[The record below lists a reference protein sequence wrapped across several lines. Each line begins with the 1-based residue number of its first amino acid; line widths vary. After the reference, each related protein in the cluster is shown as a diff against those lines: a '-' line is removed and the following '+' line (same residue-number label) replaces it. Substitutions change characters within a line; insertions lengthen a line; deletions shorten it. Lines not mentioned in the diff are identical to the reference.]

1 MANSEFGNTDN
12 KQQQIEQDEYTLAK
26 SSAKHRKT
34 ERKIRK
40 RRHKVNRLKKF
51 LRLVLIILLLYLGYQ
66 LYMLSGWYLPQ
77 DAFKKADN
85 SVVEIANNKIIPTFV
100 INRALK
106 DIPVSKQ
113 PIFFMSV
120 KPIKKEIFKI
130 PVIKNVYV
138 RRYGFP
144 ARIQII
150 VRERTPIAVIKTELK
165 NNPIAFFTSDG
176 VLVTNKQYM
185 SLPTDKSILTIL
197 SNSQDVKKIW
207 DIKRVQYIEK
217 IVKDVELYSDEKVE
231 YVDMKNP
238 NDVYI
243 KIQTTSIRLGVLD
256 STVFERIKR
265 IYTILPQI
273 TEVDSRIKY
282 IDLSWDKVN
291 YLKLNKS
298 KK

>member
-197 SNSQDVKKIW
+197 SNSQDVKKNW

>member
-1 MANSEFGNTDN
+1 MTGSEFDRLNN
-12 KQQQIEQDEYTLAK
+12 RKPQPEQDEFSLAK
-26 SSAKHRKT
+26 HSVKHKQT

-40 RRHKVNRLKKF
+40 KRKKVNRLKSF
-51 LRLVLIILLLYLGYQ
+51 LRFLLVILLAFAGYQ
-66 LYMLSGWYLPQ
+66 LYMLPGWYLPQ
-77 DAFKKADN
+77 DAFKN
-85 SVVEIANNKIIPTFV
+85 NNGCTVEIINNNIVPTFV
-100 INRALK
+100 INKAIK
-106 DIPVSKQ
+106 DIPVSKL
-113 PIFFMSV
+113 PIFLTPV
-120 KPIKKEIFKI
+120 QPIKKEIFKI

-144 ARIQII
+144 ARLQII
-150 VRERTPIAVIKTELK
+150 VKERIPTAVIKTDLK
-165 NNPIAFFTSDG
+165 SLPAAFFTTDG

-185 SLPTDKSILTIL
+185 HLAIDKSVLTIL
-197 SNSQDVKKIW
+197 SNTNNISKHW
-207 DIKRVQYIEK
+207 NIKRVQYIEK
-217 IVKDVELYSDEKVE
+217 IVKAVELYSDEKVE

-238 NDVYI
+238 NDVYV
-243 KIQTTSIRLGVLD
+243 KIHTTSIRLGALD

-273 TEVDSRIKY
+273 TEVDSHIKY

>member
-1 MANSEFGNTDN
+1 MTNSELGNTDN
-12 KQQQIEQDEYTLAK
+12 KQQQTEQDEYTLAK

-51 LRLVLIILLLYLGYQ
+51 LRLVLIILLAYLGYQ

-77 DAFKKADN
+77 DAFKKADS

-150 VRERTPIAVIKTELK
+150 VRERVPVAVIKTDLK
-165 NNPIAFFTSDG
+165 NNPVAFFTSDG

-197 SNSQDVKKIW
+197 SNSQDVKKNW

-243 KIQTTSIRLGVLD
+243 KIQTTSIRLGALD

-273 TEVDSRIKY
+273 TEVDSHIKY